1 MILLQQ
7 MVILFVFM
15 LLGFMMAKKKVI
27 NEMVSKSLSFIVVN
41 IANPALIL
49 TGSMSQ
55 QESLNAMQLI
65 KIFGLALLIFA
76 GLILVSVLLPVL
88 LKIEPKSRGVYKVML
103 IFSNIGFMGFPL
115 IRAMYGESAILYA
128 SPFLIPFNL
137 LIYTY
142 GIGAM
147 QPGHVSANDENKACK
162 HQENE
167 ACKHQENKACK
178 HQENEKDTDQKMAP
192 LWKKILN
199 IGVISCIITFII
211 AIFHIQVPTV
221 IKDTASALSALTAPL
236 SMMVIG
242 ASMAD
247 IKIREL
253 FCDIRLLVFS
263 VIKMMII
270 PVAGLLLLKCFIY
283 DQILLGVC
291 MVMLATPVASMSAM
305 LAQQYDG
312 DYELASR
319 GVALTTLI
327 SVFTMPLVSILT
339 GI

>member
-7 MVILFVFM
+7 MVILFIFM

-55 QESLNAMQLI
+55 QESLSAMQLI
-65 KIFGLALLIFA
+65 KIFGLALLVFA

-162 HQENE
+162 QQENE
-167 ACKHQENKACK
+167 ACKY
-178 HQENEKDTDQKMAP
+178 QENEKETDQKTAP
-192 LWKKILN
+192 IWKKILN

-270 PVAGLLLLKCFIY
+270 PIAGLLLLKCFIH